1 MTVIRYISAVM
12 AFLVGLSISVFAS
25 DTTGVLSAE
34 QNIAIKKADYYRQL
48 SAEYEKQG
56 DYRHADSVYNLY
68 IDIQRNLFDEEAM
81 NNLTAMKKAQ
91 ADAEQNEL
99 QEKEMQRINMVH
111 ASNQKHLRT
120 IMVAV
125 VIGIVLTAFL
135 AGFIIKLIR
144 TKRRANN
151 QLTNANI
158 ELAQQRK
165 EIEHQCDLIAQSKE
179 ELVSANDQIIN
190 SIRYAQ
196 RIQQATITSAGNFDT
211 LFAQSFVFFRPKN
224 IVSGDFFFATKCGS
238 LKVCVVADCTG
249 HGIPGGFLSM
259 LGISAMKELLITEEA
274 AKNPG
279 QVLDQLKAFVKS
291 TLNPHDGMS
300 AMEDGMDMT
309 ICSFDWQNRMM
320 YYATANQTALL
331 VRGGT
336 PYKLK
341 GNPMPVGK
349 YYLDA
354 GNFSSLQQP
363 LEPDDMVYLYTDGF
377 QDQLGG
383 ELSHP
388 VGRKLYSKNLV
399 DFLCSVSP
407 LPLPEQKQKLDSFIT
422 DWGNGRDQT
431 DDMTLAAV
439 KVVLE

>member
-1 MTVIRYISAVM
+1 MKELRYI
-12 AFLVGLSISVFAS
+12 AFLIVFSVAIISNAS
-25 DTTGVLSAE
+25 AADTTGVLDSQQNQKAE
-34 QNIAIKKADYYRQL
+34 YYRQL
-48 SAEYEKQG
+48 ASEYEKQG
-56 DYRHADSVYNLY
+56 SYRLADSAFSLY
-68 IDIQRNLFDEEAM
+68 YVIKQNTFDETAM

-91 ADAEQNEL
+91 ADAEQNAL

-120 IMVAV
+120 IMISVI
-125 VIGIVLTAFL
+125 IGIVIMVFL
-135 AGFIIKLIR
+135 ALFIIKLIR

-151 QLTNANI
+151 QLSKANA
-158 ELAQQRK
+158 ELAIQRE
-165 EIEHQCDLIAQSKE
+165 EIEHQCDLIAESKE
-179 ELVSANDQIIN
+179 ELVKANDQIIN

-196 RIQQATITSAGNFDT
+196 RIQQATIASAGNYGS
-211 LFAQSFVFFRPKN
+211 LFHQSFVFFRPKN
-224 IVSGDFFFATKCGS
+224 IVSGDFFFAAQCGK
-238 LKVCVVADCTG
+238 LKVFVVADCTG

-259 LGISAMKELLITEEA
+259 LGISAVKEFLTTEDIA
-274 AKNPG
+274 QHPG
-279 QVLDQLKAFVKS
+279 IVLDKLKAFVKS

-309 ICSFDWQNRMM
+309 ICSFDFLNRIM

-331 VRGGT
+331 VRNGT
-336 PYKLK
+336 PIKLK

-354 GNFSSLQQP
+354 GNFTSLQQP
-363 LEPDDMVYLYTDGF
+363 LELGDMVYIFTDGF

-383 ELSHP
+383 DLAHP

-407 LPLPEQKQKLDSFIT
+407 LPLPEQQQKLDSFIT
-422 DWGNGRDQT
+422 EWGNGRDQT

-439 KVVLE
+439 RVS